1 MHGVAPEA
9 GGDRAWDSRR
19 ACLTV
24 MSAKRQFAMR
34 LRHLQVVVSQILMNA
49 ESLISSVMDLK
60 A

>member
-1 MHGVAPEA
+1 
-9 GGDRAWDSRR
+9 
-19 ACLTV
+19 
-24 MSAKRQFAMR
+24 MR